1 MISIQIKPTSAKE
14 GGGSMEILKLL
25 FENSDAIFISM
36 LGAFLYDKLK
46 ITLNGNKSDSKDK
59 L

>member
-1 MISIQIKPTSAKE
+1 
-14 GGGSMEILKLL
+14 MEILKLL

-46 ITLNGNKSDSKDK
+46 ITLNGNKSDSNDK